1 LSEDKELIKETYQRL
16 KENKY
21 KMQWL
26 EKYQLSE
33 AMLIYLQVVRLEVIV
48 KKITMGEIMAND
60 VKLGGMN
67 VC

>member
-1 LSEDKELIKETYQRL
+1 MSEDKELIKETYQRL